1 MRARP
6 EDDDYGHGCSTGLA
20 GPPGPPGPRRA
31 ASYNHGFDSKK
42 AGYAMQ
48 WTMNENSLFAIL
60 LRSSFVWS
68 FMIAAAIIAVM
79 VAVLPE
85 AYRVAAFVSG
95 LPFIAI
101 GCVAGWRQ
109 LQAPS
114 AARIARTV
122 EAARAMSSGEFKD
135 ALADGYRREG
145 YEVRPG
151 EGAADLEL
159 AKEWRRTLVSCRRWK
174 AGNTGIEPLRDLVK
188 AKEAREA
195 HECVYVT
202 LGDVSGNARAFAQ
215 QQGLRIAGPAEVAR
229 LVTIPKGARKAA
241 PSR

>member
-1 MRARP
+1 
-6 EDDDYGHGCSTGLA
+6 
-20 GPPGPPGPRRA
+20 
-31 ASYNHGFDSKK
+31 
-42 AGYAMQ
+42 MQ

-68 FMIAAAIIAVM
+68 FAIAAVLIAVM

-85 AYRVAAFVSG
+85 AYRIAAFVSG

-101 GCVAGWRQ
+101 GCMAAWRQ

-114 AARIARTV
+114 QARIARTV
-122 EAARAMSSGEFKD
+122 EATRAMSSGEFKD
-135 ALADGYRREG
+135 ALAEGYRREG

-174 AGNTGIEPLRDLVK
+174 AGNTGVEPLRDLVK

-195 HECVYVT
+195 HECVYVA
-202 LGDVSGNARAFAQ
+202 LGEVSGNAREFAQ
-215 QQGLRIAGPAEVAR
+215 QHGVKIAGPAELAR
-229 LVTIPKGARKAA
+229 LVTIPKGTRKAA
-241 PSR
+241 LSR